1 MCRIAPAPGWVSQR
15 RDELYHPR
23 VYFMEQRNPGLP
35 KITRSSVP
43 LLLAVLAVALAP
55 YQVRSQETSD
65 EASSGGSPYRFDSI
79 FKDIAAYATAP
90 IRWDGTDWLYFGGAV
105 AAVAAAHSLDG
116 RVRTHFTTT
125 QTPLNGKDPNSLS
138 DAIPAAAL
146 VAGTFLYAVAIDDN
160 DGRSETWSMLEAGGL
175 STATAY
181 VLKFASG
188 RERPNETT
196 NDNEWRKGGSSF
208 PSVHVTAAA
217 AIGTVLAESGN
228 DEYRWIRRFVGYGVA
243 AGTAYLRLKHN
254 EHWLSDTVAAAA
266 LGASSAHFTLNHEHR
281 TDHASGLS
289 LVPIRGGAMLS
300 YTVPLR

>member
-1 MCRIAPAPGWVSQR
+1 MSQIIKS
-15 RDELYHPR
+15 
-23 VYFMEQRNPGLP
+23 NPP
-35 KITRSSVP
+35 FREVPTPCARSFWYP
-43 LLLAVLAVALAP
+43 ILLTVLAVALSP
-55 YQVRSQETSD
+55 SQVRAQEAIEENAGT
-65 EASSGGSPYRFDSI
+65 GSPYRFDSV

-90 IRWDGTDWLYFGGAV
+90 IRWDGTDWLYFGGAI

-125 QTPLNGKDPNSLS
+125 TTPLNGKDTNNLS

-146 VAGTFLYAVAIDDN
+146 VGGTFLYAVAIDDN

-208 PSVHVTAAA
+208 PSVHVTAAT

-228 DEYRWIRRFVGYGVA
+228 DQDRWIRRFIGYGVA

-266 LGASSAHFTLNHEHR
+266 LGASSAHFTLNRDHR
-281 TDHASGLS
+281 ADHASGLS
-289 LVPIRGGAMLS
+289 LVPISGGAMLT